1 MVAAWARRDI
11 NIFRPRN
18 QSLDTKFPQE
28 NRMKLSTITVKN
40 FRTLENVTVKFDGY
54 YTAISGQ
61 NNAGKTTLLR
71 AIRHTFRDN
80 SRDVFFYRRRDDVAY
95 RDDRTQWVKKD
106 EDIVFDYVALVYRA
120 EDAGLFKFIEKFNDS
135 PLVGDEVTLRIQV
148 AHRPSED
155 VHCLAWVNGAELN
168 NFASK
173 EVLQKLKSSN
183 LAFMH
188 DSAHGV
194 SAIFGPGGRHL
205 HELTFTQDELAQIHD
220 ELTKVQT
227 KIKRI
232 SRTHKTELTELL
244 GHLSEKYDVEFTLPD
259 GMFTGSIP
267 FSVNLRDK
275 NVDIPLNDWG
285 SGTKNRT
292 QILMS
297 ILHANRIRT
306 KPDESKVTPFV
317 LIEEPES
324 FLHPSAQAEFGRVL
338 IDLANELKIQTIV
351 TTHSPYMLCQKNIR
365 SNVLLGRK
373 AHYGKAKETEVI
385 EVQDHNWMEPFS
397 SILGLNNVEFSP
409 WKDVLFSGKQCVL
422 MVEGVID
429 RQYFEHIHSLGLSEL
444 TLPKGVD
451 IVPYDGKDALK
462 NAILLKFII
471 EKFKKVL
478 VTFDLDAKAELERV
492 MTQIGLIEG
501 TSYLPIG
508 NPKAGKQCI
517 EGLLPERLLSKVYG
531 ANTDLVMALSS
542 ADSRERKSAKNSLKQ
557 KLLVEFKQ
565 DKSVSKDELKGFLP
579 IFKALS
585 KLAPE

>member
-1 MVAAWARRDI
+1 M
-11 NIFRPRN
+11 
-18 QSLDTKFPQE
+18 
-28 NRMKLSTITVKN
+28 TVKN
-40 FRTLENVTVKFDGY
+40 FRTLEDITVTFNGY

-71 AIRHTFRDN
+71 AVRQTFRDN
-80 SRDVFFYRRRDDVAY
+80 SRDVYFYRRRDEVTY
-95 RDDRTQWVKKD
+95 RDDRTQWVSKD
-106 EDIVFDYVALVYRA
+106 EDIVLDYVASVFRT
-120 EDAGLFKFIEKFNDS
+120 EDAGLFQFIERFNEK
-135 PLVGDEVTLRIQV
+135 PLPGEDATLRIQV
-148 AHRPSED
+148 THRATEESL
-155 VHCLAWVNGAELN
+155 CLAWVNDSELS

-188 DSAHGV
+188 DSAHGL

-205 HELTFTQDELAQIHD
+205 HELTFTPDELAQIRD
-220 ELTKVQT
+220 ELSRVQN
-227 KIKRI
+227 KIKKI

-244 GHLSEKYDVEFTLPD
+244 GHLNEKYDVEFTLPE

-267 FSVNLRDK
+267 FAVNLRDK

-297 ILHANRIRT
+297 ILHASRIRT
-306 KPDESKVTPFV
+306 KPDENKITPVV

-351 TTHSPYMLCQKNIR
+351 TTHSPYMLCQKDIR

-373 AHYGKAKETEVI
+373 VSYGKVKATEVVPI
-385 EVQDHNWMEPFS
+385 QEENWMEPFGN
-397 SILGLNNVEFSP
+397 ILGLNNDEFSP

-422 MVEGVID
+422 MVEGDID
-429 RQYFEHIHSLGLSEL
+429 KQYFEHIHSLNLLDL

-462 NAILLKFII
+462 NAILLKFILD
-471 EKFKKVL
+471 KFKKVL
-478 VTFDLDAKAELERV
+478 VTFDLDAKGELERT
-492 MTQIGLIEG
+492 MTQVGLTEG
-501 TSYLPIG
+501 SGYLPIG
-508 NPKAGKQCI
+508 TSKPGKQCV
-517 EGLLPERLLSKVYG
+517 EGLLPDRVLSKVYA

-542 ADSRERKSAKNSLKQ
+542 ADGKERKSAKSSLKQ
-557 KLLVEFKQ
+557 RLLTEFKA
-565 DKSVSKDELKGFLP
+565 DKAVTRDDLKGFVP
-579 IFKALS
+579 VFKALS
-585 KLAPE
+585 KLSPA

>member
-1 MVAAWARRDI
+1 MLRSNSTARKECSLTIPAHAARTLIKEID
-11 NIFRPRN
+11 
-18 QSLDTKFPQE
+18 L
-28 NRMKLSTITVKN
+28 KLSTLTVKN
-40 FRTLENVTVKFDGY
+40 FRTLEDVTVKFNGY

-80 SRDVFFYRRRDDVAY
+80 SRDIYFYRRRDEVAY
-95 RDDRTQWVKKD
+95 LEDKTQWAKKD
-106 EDIVFDYVALVYRA
+106 DDIVFDYVATVSRT
-120 EDAGLFKFIEKFNDS
+120 EDAGLFQFIEKFNDK
-135 PLVGDEVTLRIQV
+135 PLPDEDAALRIQV
-148 AHRPSED
+148 THRATEE
-155 VHCLAWVNGAELN
+155 VLCVAWVNDAELS

-188 DSAHGV
+188 DSAHGL
-194 SAIFGPGGRHL
+194 SAIFGPGGRYV
-205 HELTFTQDELAQIHD
+205 HELTFTPDELAQIRA
-220 ELTKVQT
+220 ELARVQSKV
-227 KIKRI
+227 KKI

-244 GHLSEKYDVEFTLPD
+244 GHLNEKYDVEFTLPE

-267 FSVNLRDK
+267 FAVNLRDK

-306 KPDESKVTPFV
+306 KPDENKITPFV

-351 TTHSPYMLCQKNIR
+351 TTHSPYMLCQKDIQ

-373 AHYGKAKETEVI
+373 TSYGKIKETEVVP
-385 EVQDHNWMEPFS
+385 VQEDNWMEPFGN
-397 SILGLNNVEFSP
+397 ILGLNNNEFSP

-422 MVEGVID
+422 MVEGDID
-429 RQYFEHIHSLGLSEL
+429 RQYFEHIHSLGLPEL
-444 TLPKGVD
+444 TLPKGID
-451 IVPYDGKDALK
+451 IVPYDGKDALR

-471 EKFKKVL
+471 EKFQKVL
-478 VTFDLDAKAELERV
+478 VTFDLDAKSELERI
-492 MTQIGLIEG
+492 MNQIGLTEG
-501 TSYLPIG
+501 AGYLAVGSNKP
-508 NPKAGKQCI
+508 GKQCI
-517 EGLLPERLLSKVYG
+517 EGLLPERLLSIVYA

-542 ADSRERKSAKNSLKQ
+542 ADGRERKSAKSSLKQ
-557 KLLVEFKQ
+557 KLLAEFKA
-565 DKSVSKDELKGFLP
+565 DRAVSKEELKGFLP
-579 IFKALS
+579 VFKALA
-585 KLAPE
+585 KLAPT